1 MMEARKELGLDL
13 QRPVVLIMGG
23 GAGLGPVE
31 QIVEEL
37 RSLTKIQFVVLT
49 GKNQNLYQ
57 RLIRKNTSQHIRIE
71 AFRQDIP
78 LFMSAA
84 DLLVTKPGGLTI
96 SEAIAKRLPMFLFEA
111 FPGQE
116 EANQQYLLHH
126 RVAVITRPS
135 TIRLQIEKF
144 FSPGFKRHRFREGFA
159 PLLSP
164 GASEQIVR
172 ETLKAKGSVVQT
184 L

>member
-1 MMEARKELGLDL
+1 LEARLQLGLDPN
-13 QRPVVLIMGG
+13 RPVVLIMGG
-23 GAGLGPVE
+23 GTGLGPLE

-37 RSLTKIQFVVLT
+37 KGFTWIQFVVLT
-49 GKNQNLYQ
+49 GKNHNLYQ
-57 RLIRKNTSQHIRIE
+57 RLKKKHDCPHILIE
-71 AFRQDIP
+71 AFRRDVA

-126 RVAVITRPS
+126 RVAMITRPS
-135 TIRLQIEKF
+135 TIRIQIEKF
-144 FSPGFKRHRFREGFA
+144 FSPGFNRQRIRERFT

-164 GASEQIVR
+164 GASRRIVR
-172 ETLKAKGSVVQT
+172 ETLTAKEPVVQT